1 MFCNFSRFLILL
13 AYFIFY
19 DNLLML
25 YVLSVAISIVTQ
37 LFIPAEGPSI
47 PQLLSREYLLPANSL
62 FTVSFYL
69 TTILGSI
76 AAGPS
81 LGLLGSQPI
90 YLILSAFMLL
100 AYLFTSRLPQLAAEK
115 QLSAPFNLI
124 SLARP
129 ILEGLIFIY
138 RHKRIKQSLYLLT
151 FSQALIATLAVLAPG
166 FAHKILMTDI
176 TASSLLVLGP
186 SALGLVSGAMLVGVC
201 GRRFLRG
208 SLILTGIVATGVSL
222 ILLSLFSSGANGVV
236 LYFILFLL
244 FIIGISNSLI
254 NVPSST
260 ILQEE
265 TETRVRGRIYGVLTS
280 LTGGFSIL
288 PVLFSGLLADIVGIA
303 NTLITI
309 GIFVLGIGIFYV
321 IQRHK
326 IIALN
331 G

>member
-1 MFCNFSRFLILL
+1 MWR
-13 AYFIFY
+13 
-19 DNLLML
+19 
-25 YVLSVAISIVTQ
+25 VLGEVKTEFVKFGDVLDKTQ
-37 LFIPAEGPSI
+37 KKLRTG
-47 PQLLSREYLLPANSL
+47 
-62 FTVSFYL
+62 
-69 TTILGSI
+69 
-76 AAGPS
+76 
-81 LGLLGSQPI
+81 
-90 YLILSAFMLL
+90 
-100 AYLFTSRLPQLAAEK
+100 
-115 QLSAPFNLI
+115 
-124 SLARP
+124 
-129 ILEGLIFIY
+129 
-138 RHKRIKQSLYLLT
+138 
-151 FSQALIATLAVLAPG
+151 
-166 FAHKILMTDI
+166 KILMTDI

-222 ILLSLFSSGANGVV
+222 ILLSLFSSVANGVV

-303 NTLITI
+303 NTGTGKTAAFGLPIIEMLVPKQGVQALILTPTRELCVQVSDALKSFAKYMDI
-309 GIFVLGIGIFYV
+309 RITSVYGGVGIEPQIENIRYSDIIVGTPGRILDHLNRRTLTLNKVRFLVLDEADKMFEMGFINDV
-321 IQRHK
+321 KK
-326 IIALN
+326 IISYFNKSGILFFFIVFYKQN
-331 G
+331 GFRKTND